1 MMQAMLD
8 GFVKRPDAALRF
20 ILPRLSPGQACGVRN
35 STPHS
40 SGFARLACG
49 LFTKP
54 SPDGRGSIPSEA
66 RRGRSPRIFP
76 MRGGFTLLE
85 VMIAMAILAIT
96 LVAVFQSQSQSISMA
111 GDSRFL
117 TTASL
122 LAQSRMVEIDAAD
135 PKAVSAGN
143 GDFGEDFPDYRW
155 QVEIGD
161 TEIDVLKKISL
172 TVTNSR
178 MAVRNIYRLI
188 LYKVVLR

>member
-1 MMQAMLD
+1 M
-8 GFVKRPDAALRF
+8 
-20 ILPRLSPGQACGVRN
+20 SP
-35 STPHS
+35 TPHS

-54 SPDGRGSIPSEA
+54 SLDACGSIPSEA
-66 RRGRSPRIFP
+66 RRGRLPRIFWICS
-76 MRGGFTLLE
+76 GFTLLE

-96 LVAVFQSQSQSISMA
+96 LVAVYQSQSQSISMA
-111 GDSRFL
+111 GGSRFL

-135 PKAVSAGN
+135 PRGIAAGN

-178 MAVRNIYRLI
+178 MVVRNSFRLI